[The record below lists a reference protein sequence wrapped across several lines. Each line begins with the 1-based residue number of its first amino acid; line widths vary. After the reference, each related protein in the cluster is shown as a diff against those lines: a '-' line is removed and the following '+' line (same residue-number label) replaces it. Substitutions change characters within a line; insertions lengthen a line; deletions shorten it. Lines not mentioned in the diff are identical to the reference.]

1 MTKNNKEKTII
12 NSLAGVMAVITILA
26 IFAVVILRQTAAQEE
41 KDQKV
46 AQAMQQ
52 IQQEQEEQKSQPQ
65 PVQQEASAVQF
76 ELPQE
81 MKAAQVSPGREFLSE
96 LAPAIEQAQLRLSG
110 EVLQQEQQSVQP
122 DEEEV
127 YRQLEQLVEQAAQL
141 GLNTLFVSTEN
152 AYGTLWDSPAK
163 MVSFD
168 LLGSLCD
175 LAHQQG
181 IAVYGLCDLSL
192 VAGTDGRMHHM
203 TSVNA
208 KALDRSAEQLAA
220 IASQRGLDGL
230 LLDGYLNEQGQYSY
244 DEYAHTGAN
253 VSLKEYMTGS
263 TELLVQTAVQ
273 TVRQQNPELPVG
285 LAVSPVWATA
295 DEQPDGIDL
304 AYTRTSLGAYNADS
318 KGMIEKGLA
327 DFVVVK
333 NYGATGSDQLPFE
346 PIADWW
352 SDTLSQAGV
361 TGYMGH
367 ASSRAGSWEN
377 GWGPNSELADQWK
390 ITQQE
395 EGFCGSVFNSLEAL
409 LKDVNY
415 TTYYLKEAW
424 EQESSGDQMTA
435 QAGSGSFS
443 QREDLFAG
451 LTLLEE
457 VTPVGNYSVADGDTI
472 DLVAIAM
479 DGAQV
484 VATVNGETL
493 TLKNTGRSGGI
504 SGYRKFTASYDVEGK
519 NVSSSGMGSIVFIAS
534 MDGKTESLTGAKLT
548 FQGPTG
554 SYGSNDKGNSSS
566 NSSSSSSSSSSGG
579 DYTGTIR
586 YNQPSLSTSSSKS
599 IGDGTLVQVVSEQAL
614 TFPVN
619 KNSIYPDTSCYPLP
633 YGTMDYVVGSKVSVK
648 DGSSYRH
655 YYKLASGRRVY
666 CEDVQAVT
674 GGISIK
680 NNSIRNMTVKAN
692 KDFTYVILQSDYP
705 VSYLPEYSSGRL
717 RFDFQNTT
725 STPGDLSLNQ
735 NPLFSSA
742 SWKGSTLTLEL
753 LDDGSFLGYK
763 AYHENGNIVLRF
775 NNPTGIEGARIT
787 VDPGHGGSD
796 PGVADDIDPNWPE
809 KRINWELSKAIAQ
822 ELEDRGA
829 KVNLL
834 NTYNNTTS
842 LDSRL
847 AQAKNFDSS
856 LFLCIHTN
864 SSETNSAAVGSECYY
879 FYPFAK
885 KLATRIPSASADG
898 LSTTDRGAKYDV
910 FYVTRDPQMVGI
922 LGEIG
927 FLSNAKEYS
936 KMQKDSYQQQVG
948 EEIAQ
953 AVEKYLDAAGAKYA
967 GRTGTQSTGKELNAS
982 NGPACSLDGK
992 TASSQGSSSS
1002 AGGSSSGSS
1011 SSGNSSNNGSS
1022 SSSSGSTSSSK
1033 PSGNSS
1039 SSSTERPAGPV
1050 SETVVVKGSSNGKV
1064 KYIIFTDPE
1073 NKKLTLKAGQEKQ
1086 LGIKLTGDDK
1096 VTRKYTTSDKYVATI
1111 DKDGVVHAV
1120 GAGTCKITVVAGDQ
1134 GGSIEVKVTGGSSS
1148 GSSSA
1153 NKTDKQPEVPDVV
1166 GKKVETTGITIKASS
1181 TRVEAGKSIQLQVIF
1196 SPSNATGEEIV
1207 WSVYRGSLYGSVDG
1221 RGVFTG
1227 IESGYSTVR
1236 ATTADGKYS
1245 ATMRIEII

>member
-1 MTKNNKEKTII
+1 MTKDNKEKTII
-12 NSLAGVMAVITILA
+12 SSLAGVMAVITILA

-46 AQAMQQ
+46 AQAVQQ
-52 IQQEQEEQKSQPQ
+52 IQEEQAQQAQAQVQPA
-65 PVQQEASAVQF
+65 QQQAPAVQF

-81 MKAAQVSPGREFLSE
+81 MKAAQVSLGREFLPE

-110 EVLQQEQQSVQP
+110 EAVQQEQPQIQV

-127 YRQLEQLVEQAAQL
+127 YRQLEQLVEQAAQM

-175 LAHQQG
+175 LAHQQDM
-181 IAVYGLCDLSL
+181 AVYGLCDLSM
-192 VAGTDGRMHHM
+192 VAGADGRMHYM
-203 TSVNA
+203 ASVDA
-208 KALDRSAEQLAA
+208 KSLDASAAQLTA
-220 IASQRGLDGL
+220 IAGQRGLDGL

-263 TELLVQTAVQ
+263 TELLVRTAVQ
-273 TVRQQNPELPVG
+273 AAREKNPQLPVG

-318 KGMIEKGLA
+318 KGMIEQGLV

-333 NYGATGSDQLPFE
+333 NYGATASDQLPFE
-346 PIADWW
+346 QIADWW

-390 ITQQE
+390 IAQQE

-424 EQESSGDQMTA
+424 EQESSGDRMTA

-472 DLVAIAM
+472 DLVAIAL

-484 VATVNGETL
+484 MATVNGETL
-493 TLKNTGRSGGI
+493 TLKNTGRSGGV
-504 SGYRKFTASYDVEGK
+504 SGYRKFTASYDVKAE

-534 MDGKTESLTGAKLT
+534 MNGKTESLTGAKLT
-548 FQGPTG
+548 FQGQTG
-554 SYGSNDKGNSSS
+554 SYGSSDKDNSSGS
-566 NSSSSSSSSSSGG
+566 SSSSSSSSSSGG

-619 KNSIYPDTSCYPLP
+619 KNGIYPDTSCYPLP
-633 YGTMDYVVGSKVSVK
+633 YGTMDYVVGKKVSVK
-648 DGSSYRH
+648 DGSSYRY

-725 STPGDLSLNQ
+725 STPEDLSLNK

-753 LDDGSFLGYK
+753 LDDGGFLGYK

-809 KRINWELSKAIAQ
+809 KRVNWELSKAIAQ

-885 KLATRIPSASADG
+885 KLATRISSASADG

-927 FLSNAKEYS
+927 FLSNAKEYN
-936 KMQKDSYQQQVG
+936 KMKKDAYQQQVG

-953 AVEKYLDAAGAKYA
+953 AVEKYLDATGAKYA

-992 TASSQGSSSS
+992 TASSKGSSSS
-1002 AGGSSSGSS
+1002 AGGSSTGSS
-1011 SSGNSSNNGSS
+1011 SSGNSSSSS
-1022 SSSSGSTSSSK
+1022 SSSSGSTSSNK

-1039 SSSTERPAGPV
+1039 SSSTERPSGPV

-1148 GSSSA
+1148 GSSSTS
-1153 NKTDKQPEVPDVV
+1153 KTEQKPEVPDVV
-1166 GKKVETTGITIKASS
+1166 GKKVETTGISIKAPAA
-1181 TRVEAGKSIQLQVIF
+1181 RVEAGKSMQLQVIF

-1221 RGVFTG
+1221 SGVFTG

-1245 ATMRIEII
+1245 ATMRIEIV